1 MITSRK
7 NPFVQRLVRYARESS
22 ARRTDGLLLAEGV
35 RLVREALATPAG
47 IVTLI
52 HTPAAAQDPDGAGVI
67 EAARTSGAAIVEMNA
82 SCYARFSRLRS
93 PDGMAALVSFQPAAL
108 TALLSPTARLC
119 VLAGVQNPG
128 NAGGVVRTAEAAG
141 ASGVVFC
148 GETTDPTHPAL
159 VRAAAGSAFRLPMAC
174 TDIPTFCSGCEKAG
188 VRILV
193 AVQDGAVEYRALDA
207 TPPVAIAVGSEGDG
221 LPDALADAAAE
232 RIRIPMSGHVESLN
246 AGVAAALLL
255 YAARDSWA

>member
-7 NPFVQRLVRYARESS
+7 NPFVQRLVRYAKEPS
-22 ARRTDGLLLAEGV
+22 ARREDRLLLAEGV
-35 RLVREALATPAG
+35 RVVREAVAAATS
-47 IVTLI
+47 IDTLI
-52 HTPAAAQDPDGAGVI
+52 HTPAAAQAHDGAAVI
-67 EAARTSGAAIVEMNA
+67 DAARKLGADIVEMNA
-82 SCYARFSRLRS
+82 SCYARFSCLRS

-108 TALLSPTARLC
+108 STLLSPTARLC

-193 AVQDGAVEYRALDA
+193 AVQHGGVEYRALDA
-207 TPPVAIAVGSEGDG
+207 TPPVAITVGSEGEG
-221 LPDALADAAAE
+221 LPDTLADAAAE
-232 RIRIPMSGHVESLN
+232 RIRIPMSGSVESLN